1 MLSPSLTQI
10 FLPSLVTARNSS
22 CGKVIFSQ
30 ACVIPSVH
38 GGGGGGVAG
47 VYPSMQ
53 WGRLPQH
60 AMGVCIPACNG
71 ARGVCPEGVCP
82 GEVSA
87 QGCVCPGGCLP
98 WGCVFPGV
106 CLPRGVSAMGVCL
119 PRGCLPSPGTNIPSE
134 TATEAGGTHPTEMH
148 SCFLLVLTWV
158 IDSK

>member
-38 GGGGGGVAG
+38 G
-47 VYPSMQ
+47 
-53 WGRLPQH
+53 WGWGWG
-60 AMGVCIPACNG
+60 ACIPACNG
-71 ARGVCPEGVCP
+71 ARGVCP

-87 QGCVCPGGCLP
+87 QGFVCPGVCLP
-98 WGCVFPGV
+98 WGCVFPLV

-119 PRGCLPSPGTNIPSE
+119 PRVCLPRGCLPPPGTNTPSE